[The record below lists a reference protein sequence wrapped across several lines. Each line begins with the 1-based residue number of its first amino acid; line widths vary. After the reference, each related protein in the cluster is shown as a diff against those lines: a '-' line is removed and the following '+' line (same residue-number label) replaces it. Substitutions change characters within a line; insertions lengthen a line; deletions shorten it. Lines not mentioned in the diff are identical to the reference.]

1 MYQTVLVA
9 TDGSDCAA
17 AAATHAI
24 DLAARY
30 DAALHALYV
39 VDRTYGAMGEFDV
52 VVERQEDQGEVALE
66 SIEAAA
72 GDRGIEVEL
81 ALRRGRPFEEI
92 LGYVEHNDVDV
103 VLVGATGRT
112 AMERFVH
119 AGSTTERL
127 VRRTTVPVVAVPLPD
142 RRQFE

>member
-1 MYQTVLVA
+1 MYATVLVA

-17 AAATHAI
+17 VAAGHAI

-39 VDRTYGAMGEFDV
+39 VDQTYEVMSGFDV
-52 VVERQEDQGEVALE
+52 VVERQEREGEDALQSVE
-66 SIEAAA
+66 VEAR
-72 GDRGIEVEL
+72 DRGLDVEL

-103 VLVGATGRT
+103 VFVGATGRN
-112 AMERFVH
+112 AMERLVH

-127 VRRTTVPVVAVPLPD
+127 IRRSSVPVVAVPLHE
-142 RRQFE
+142 R